1 MFSCIVYLAY
11 FVSSLVSRD
20 TNLYVNFLGKK
31 TSTYDIR
38 LRRKLYR
45 LYRRIWCHSTPRC
58 VRHLDREKPRDWEG
72 VYGKYGINL
81 EIPTDPLREKID
93 DLEDQ
98 NEESEDEEDNMIDQ
112 PTYTKDIL
120 QVWII

>member
-1 MFSCIVYLAY
+1 M
-11 FVSSLVSRD
+11 
-20 TNLYVNFLGKK
+20 
-31 TSTYDIR
+31 
-38 LRRKLYR
+38 
-45 LYRRIWCHSTPRC
+45 
-58 VRHLDREKPRDWEG
+58 RHLDREKPRDWEG

-98 NEESEDEEDNMIDQ
+98 NEESESEEDNMIDQ